1 MSLATTDKREIKEVP
16 RHPNWPTEKNL
27 TLEWVLAQRKHTI
40 EEIQSAIAPYVPRS
54 VDQII
59 HTLGPSLRADSP
71 LEMVRVEYAWMGE
84 QLEYMCDIPIRH
96 LYGDKRSWEIV
107 SSMLIDELERRGF
120 EKRILWDDD
129 ECVFSVYVEEQPEY
143 AEKE

>member
-1 MSLATTDKREIKEVP
+1 
-16 RHPNWPTEKNL
+16 
-27 TLEWVLAQRKHTI
+27 
-40 EEIQSAIAPYVPRS
+40 
-54 VDQII
+54 
-59 HTLGPSLRADSP
+59 
-71 LEMVRVEYAWMGE
+71 MVRVEYAWMGE